1 MLSFFINNL
10 FLLIIF
16 FFQINWLFFF
26 NFYKSKFFGKE
37 TFNFFFKKS
46 NNFCKIFLNFI
57 QLVTSYFISYLYLFQ
72 GFVLKINV
80 INLTNYNVNIIKII
94 LILILLL
101 VFLLKKT
108 SFFYKIVYVEFL
120 FGIFLLTNFSLIL
133 ITLNNFY
140 VIFFGLELVGSLI
153 LYILTINIFFFFS
166 KKNLFNNSNSIN
178 ILYYQFCL
186 NSISAIFFFLLIN
199 YLIFC
204 LNTLDINQILFL
216 KSFLNELNRE
226 LIFIFFVIIFL
237 IKFGLGP

>member
-1 MLSFFINNL
+1 MF
-10 FLLIIF
+10 
-16 FFQINWLFFF
+16 
-26 NFYKSKFFGKE
+26 
-37 TFNFFFKKS
+37 
-46 NNFCKIFLNFI
+46 
-57 QLVTSYFISYLYLFQ
+57 YLYVLQ
-72 GFVLKINV
+72 GFVIKINV
-80 INLTNYNVNIIKII
+80 INLTNYNINVIKII
-94 LILILLL
+94 LII
-101 VFLLKKT
+101 VSMIIVLLKKN

-120 FGIFLLTNFSLIL
+120 FGTFLLTNFSLVL

-140 VIFFGLELVGSLI
+140 VIFFGLELIGNLI

-204 LNTLDINQILFL
+204 LNTLDINQVLFL
-216 KSFLNELNRE
+216 KSFLSELNRE
-226 LIFIFFVIIFL
+226 LIFIVFVIIFL